1 MKIHIQS
8 ANGSILGHDDTTGE
22 LMEHS
27 NATIKV
33 KRKVSGEQIK
43 TLTVSPVLGRQD

>member
-33 KRKVSGEQIK
+33 NSKVSGEKIK
-43 TLTVSPVLGRQD
+43 THMVSPGHGRQD